1 MNLKDDLKNLICYI
15 RFDWDLGF
23 KFKAD
28 DSMESV
34 VVPGSRIP
42 GTTWSSD
49 FGLWKSARDGLWT
62 VGGWTVC
69 VWEIFIFSVE
79 KYNRYRQ
86 RHSFSLSANVW
97 V

>member
-1 MNLKDDLKNLICYI
+1 MNLKDDLKNLICY
-15 RFDWDLGF
+15 DLGF

-28 DSMESV
+28 DSMESD
-34 VVPGSRIP
+34 PG

-49 FGLWKSARDGLWT
+49 FGLWNSDRDGLWT

-69 VWEIFIFSVE
+69 VREIFIFSVE